1 MHESWLSPLMVA
13 QGAVASLT
21 RFDCMT
27 STTIVMRGSP
37 LCWLA
42 RGSMRRMWASG
53 AAIERAAVS
62 TPIASAISAWT
73 SARCLL
79 WKRVMVLSRLSLD
92 DLDDRGEETE
102 SNSVAILELVARAR
116 VEAHAVDESPIGAA
130 GVFELDA
137 SRAGC

>member
-1 MHESWLSPLMVA
+1 
-13 QGAVASLT
+13 
-21 RFDCMT
+21 
-27 STTIVMRGSP
+27 
-37 LCWLA
+37 
-42 RGSMRRMWASG
+42 
-53 AAIERAAVS
+53 AAVS

-137 SRAGC
+137 SRAGCGEDDRMARGGRRMVQLDVELGAGALAADAAPPLED